1 MYPSDGLRTL
11 TAGEILKGII
21 MFNFDG
27 MKPVDLSPRIK
38 ARAYLVDGTI
48 QEGNLDP
55 NGKPWVMVE
64 GRYLGDN
71 SLFKSFSEGFK
82 GYSIWIEY
90 IGKVKN

>member
-1 MYPSDGLRTL
+1 
-11 TAGEILKGII
+11 
-21 MFNFDG
+21 MFSFDG

-64 GRYLGDN
+64 GRYAGDN
-71 SLFKSFSEGFK
+71 SLFKLFRAPPGGDDVWPRETNNASWCLYPRWRWSYK
-82 GYSIWIEY
+82 SL
-90 IGKVKN
+90 VRSPL